1 MAKLKLAPKGGH
13 ATGSWGVV
21 PGGNPTGRE
30 GVFDQLEVRRKLDR
44 LRWVFV
50 RGGNSTGRNGVPITQ
65 HMAKPKFIEDQDQLE
80 KLAPV
85 MKAPI
90 KRHVF
95 VCNGKSCSQVG
106 SAEVKAEF
114 VRILEEKGLR
124 QGKESKGRNPMGEI
138 VLTDCGSVGFCS
150 IGVAVLVYPEGV
162 WYGQV
167 QAEDVPEI
175 IEEHLEKG
183 RVVERLAL
191 IELDPS

>member
-1 MAKLKLAPKGGH
+1 MQYQRR
-13 ATGSWGVV
+13 SWQ
-21 PGGNPTGRE
+21 N
-30 GVFDQLEVRRKLDR
+30 K
-44 LRWVFV
+44 FV
-50 RGGNSTGRNGVPITQ
+50 
-65 HMAKPKFIEDQDQLE
+65 ADKKFIEDRDQLE

-114 VRILEEKGLR
+114 VRILEQKGIR
-124 QGKESKGRNPMGEI
+124 QGKESKGRNPKGEV

-150 IGVAVLVYPEGV
+150 IGVAVLIYPEGV

-167 QAEDVPEI
+167 TAEDVPEI
-175 IEEHLEKG
+175 IEKHIEKG
-183 RVVERLAL
+183 EIVERLAL
-191 IELDPS
+191 IELE

>member
-1 MAKLKLAPKGGH
+1 MAKLKII
-13 ATGSWGVV
+13 
-21 PGGNPTGRE
+21 
-30 GVFDQLEVRRKLDR
+30 QDR
-44 LRWVFV
+44 
-50 RGGNSTGRNGVPITQ
+50 
-65 HMAKPKFIEDQDQLE
+65 DQLE

-90 KRHVF
+90 RRHVF

-114 VRILEEKGLR
+114 ERILESKGLR
-124 QGKESKGRNPMGEI
+124 QGKESKGRNPMGEV

-167 QAEDVPEI
+167 QAEDVREI

-183 RVVERLAL
+183 KVVERLAL
-191 IELDPS
+191 IELDTERS

>member
-1 MAKLKLAPKGGH
+1 
-13 ATGSWGVV
+13 
-21 PGGNPTGRE
+21 
-30 GVFDQLEVRRKLDR
+30 
-44 LRWVFV
+44 
-50 RGGNSTGRNGVPITQ
+50 
-65 HMAKPKFIEDQDQLE
+65 MAKPKFIDDRDQLE

-85 MKAPI
+85 MQAPI
-90 KRHVF
+90 KHHVF

-114 VRILEEKGLR
+114 ERILEAKGLR

-167 QAEDVPEI
+167 QAEDVSEI

-183 RVVERLAL
+183 NVVERLAL
-191 IELDPS
+191 IEIDHDAS

>member
-1 MAKLKLAPKGGH
+1 MP
-13 ATGSWGVV
+13 
-21 PGGNPTGRE
+21 
-30 GVFDQLEVRRKLDR
+30 
-44 LRWVFV
+44 
-50 RGGNSTGRNGVPITQ
+50 
-65 HMAKPKFIEDQDQLE
+65 KPKFIEDRDQLE

-85 MKAPI
+85 MNAPI

-114 VRILEEKGLR
+114 ERILEARSLR

-167 QAEDVPEI
+167 TAEDVPEI
-175 IEEHLEKG
+175 IDEHLEKG
-183 RVVERLAL
+183 NVVSRLAL
-191 IELDPS
+191 IELDR